1 MKRMKYNTKA
11 IEIPKALSIY
21 LNELVDE
28 LKKKK
33 RNITSLSLGE
43 SFLDVPYFGF
53 DDINFTKGYHYS
65 DSKGLPELR
74 KKISN

>member
-28 LKKKK
+28 LKKFK
-33 RNITSLSLGE
+33 
-43 SFLDVPYFGF
+43 Y
-53 DDINFTKGYHYS
+53 
-65 DSKGLPELR
+65 
-74 KKISN
+74 